1 MQILVHML
9 NYPQIVEF
17 TDDILRYFLYFT
29 RLNLRMINNI
39 SILLSVHPFLYILGP
54 RFRLDKIGSRDIF
67 FHGRQPLSSS
77 AINSDIYINYI
88 VTVTAA

>member
-1 MQILVHML
+1 ML

-39 SILLSVHPFLYILGP
+39 SILLSVHPFLYFGSDPILGP